1 MPCLIFPPLGP
12 NGALSSRYGVR
23 AGRASGLPTFHAGL
37 DFRARPGDVI
47 FSMLSGR
54 VTLLA
59 SDATQGGPMNG
70 YGNALVV
77 ELDESYAPI
86 IRRVYGSGISKL
98 WALYA
103 HMRSIMPVGDRVGV
117 GEPAGLV
124 GNTTNGKFPGM
135 GAHLHNELRHA
146 GAGGRSPFPGPYR
159 TNNVDPEPFYAELG
173 LSFGPRGVFE
183 FDQQRACG
191 GYA

>member
-1 MPCLIFPPLGP
+1 MPCLIYPPLGP

-23 AGRASGLPTFHAGL
+23 PGRASGIPTFHAGL
-37 DFRARPGDVI
+37 DFRARPGDAV

-54 VTLLA
+54 VALEA
-59 SDATQGGPMNG
+59 ADALRNGPMNG
-70 YGNALVV
+70 YGNALDV
-77 ELDESYAPI
+77 ELDESYGPL
-86 IRRVYGSGISKL
+86 IRRVYGSGVSKL

-117 GEPAGLV
+117 GEPIGAV
-124 GNTTNGKFPGM
+124 GSTTNGKFPGM

-146 GAGGRSPFPGPYR
+146 GAGGRAPFPGPYR

-173 LSFGPRGVFE
+173 LRFGPRGVFE